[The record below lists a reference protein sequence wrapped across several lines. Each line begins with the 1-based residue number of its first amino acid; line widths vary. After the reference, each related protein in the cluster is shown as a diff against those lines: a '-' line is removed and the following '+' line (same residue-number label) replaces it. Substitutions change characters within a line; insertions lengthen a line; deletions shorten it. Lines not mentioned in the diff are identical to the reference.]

1 MFYCKLIGFDHQGY
15 ALQDFFYF
23 KKTDTWSEFAKQLS
37 EGKNPPD
44 VDYTGISALLKKG
57 KSSGSRI
64 LTALQPVRSILS
76 ASGLLPKI
84 ACVISF
90 KGGVGKTTYICNL
103 ALNLVRRGLRVL
115 IIDGDAGCPDV
126 TLALN
131 HKAAIANK
139 LFRYCYDAVRRDY
152 LLDVYNLTG
161 AGAGLSQEDLALV
174 NDVSK
179 LTAAYRA
186 CFSGALLK
194 RHNYDI
200 VLLDSGGGNL
210 QTLLPV
216 AALSA
221 KIIALYNG
229 EQNSRVKVWDTIF
242 NLAAQLEEKHYYPV
256 YLNKE
261 RPGSLL
267 NLRGIS
273 SAEQNQAQNEMRVV
287 CQKIF
292 GEYIFKPP
300 YRPKSQIFF
309 NPQNSIAY
317 DRLLSETPL
326 LAHPEHSSRGLDF
339 MANALISELGIK
351 TAETGIDYGNYKV
364 EE

>member
-1 MFYCKLIGFDHQGY
+1 MFYRKLISFDSQGY
-15 ALQDFFYF
+15 ALQEFFHF
-23 KKTDTWSEFAKQLS
+23 KATDTWPEFAKQLS
-37 EGKNPPD
+37 AGKNRLEVNYD
-44 VDYTGISALLKKG
+44 GISALLKKG
-57 KSSGSRI
+57 KDSGSQI
-64 LTALQPVRSILS
+64 LTALRPVRSILS
-76 ASGLLPKI
+76 AGGLLPKI
-84 ACVISF
+84 VGVISF

-103 ALNLVRRGLRVL
+103 ALNLARRGLRVL

-139 LFRYCYDAVRRDY
+139 LFRYCYDAVRQDY

-161 AGAGLSQEDLALV
+161 AGAGLSQDDFGLV

-179 LTAAYRA
+179 LTAAYRE
-186 CFSGALLK
+186 FFGNVLG
-194 RHNYDI
+194 RRNYDI

-221 KIIALYNG
+221 KIITLYSG
-229 EQNSRVKVWDTIF
+229 EPTSRLKVWDTIF
-242 NLAAQLEEKHYYPV
+242 NIAVRLEGKHYYPV

-273 SAEQNQAQNEMRVV
+273 SAEQSQAQNEMRDV

-300 YRPKSQIFF
+300 YRPESQIFF

-317 DRLLSETPL
+317 DRLLGETPL
-326 LAHPEHSSRGLDF
+326 LAHPQHSQRGLDF
-339 MANALISELGIK
+339 MTNALISELGIK
-351 TAETGIDYGNYKV
+351 TAETGIDYGNCKV